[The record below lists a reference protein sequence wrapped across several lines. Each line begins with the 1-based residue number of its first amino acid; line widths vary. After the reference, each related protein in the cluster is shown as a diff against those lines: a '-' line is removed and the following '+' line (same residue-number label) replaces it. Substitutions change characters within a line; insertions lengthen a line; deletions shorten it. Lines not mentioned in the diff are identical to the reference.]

1 MAQKYILGQQAQ
13 RRKRSVRYVVSITV
27 LLLILSVLQVSFFGR
42 FRLFGATPDLMIIG
56 VLCIGFFTGQY
67 TGAVCGIG
75 AGFLIDALGSTGVT
89 ILPVC
94 YLLVGYL
101 VGIYAKRT
109 TNQGFVQYLIYLAI
123 TLLFRAAITVL
134 YACLGYESLNLP
146 LVLLYA
152 VLPEL
157 LVTALAGL
165 ALYFPMR
172 LFCGLLEKSG
182 KRR

>member
-1 MAQKYILGQQAQ
+1 M
-13 RRKRSVRYVVSITV
+13 
-27 LLLILSVLQVSFFGR
+27 
-42 FRLFGATPDLMIIG
+42 MI
-56 VLCIGFFTGQY
+56 VAVMSIGFFTGQY

-101 VGIYAKRT
+101 VGIYAKRAIDT
-109 TNQGFVQYLIYLAI
+109 RFVQYLIYLAI
-123 TLLFRAAITVL
+123 TLLWRAVITVI
-134 YACLGYESLNLP
+134 YAFLAYEQLSLP
-146 LVLLYA
+146 TVLLYS
-152 VLPEL
+152 VLPEM
-157 LVTALAGL
+157 LVTAIAGL

-172 LFCGLLEKSG
+172 LFCGLLEKTG